1 MENSAILAKTAK
13 GVDEV
18 KARTHGLP
26 QKLRS
31 ILIIVDGSATAG
43 DLLGKFGGVPEVAAA
58 LETLVQDGFVEV
70 RGRRSAPA
78 VLAAPAAPRAAAAA
92 PGEPLTQPQSRAES
106 LSALIRVLHDN
117 LGPDA
122 DLVTGSLER
131 AKTRAEFAAAADRCA
146 EMLAAI
152 RGQTK
157 AQAFRDRANSF
168 AELHFAA

>member
-78 VLAAPAAPRAAAAA
+78 VLAAPA

-131 AKTRAEFAAAADRCA
+131 AKTRAEFAAGADRCA